1 MERRIL
7 MCRSH
12 PVMSF
17 DYNRQSGHAVGVG
30 EILDRNRLPLELVT
44 HSKDAVYARRI
55 DMWWAHRAIPS
66 TRDGIRRV
74 LDSMGIRSTGELLD
88 KSLGLSLSDQYWVKP
103 ESSNARWEDVN
114 FFTNPFD
121 ENLGKLMR

>member
-1 MERRIL
+1 
-7 MCRSH
+7 
-12 PVMSF
+12 MSF

-44 HSKDAVYARRI
+44 HSKDAVYACRI

-74 LDSMGIRSTGELLD
+74 LDSMGMRSTVELLD
-88 KSLGLSLSDQYWVKP
+88 KSLGLSLSDQHWVKP
-103 ESSNARWEDVN
+103 ESSNARWKDVN